1 MVDAAQT
8 HIRWA
13 RPGVWQRLLALV
25 QERGLRLGMTF
36 LDGTGNRAHHK
47 AAGAAKTGCSGTT
60 GSS

>member
-8 HIRWA
+8 HIRRA
-13 RPGVWQRLLALV
+13 RPGVWERLLALV

-36 LDGTGNRAHHK
+36 LDGTGIRAHHQ
-47 AAGAAKTGCSGTT
+47 AAGAAKTGCSGAA